1 MKHTPTTPAVHL
13 YPMETITH
21 RNRMFP
27 LSEFVDY
34 FDTFPDGCFLN
45 HWHPELELHVILN
58 GSVEYNIN
66 GTSYIVG
73 KGCGIYIASSMVHMA
88 KSLSENTIG
97 YDITVSLQFLSSLIQ
112 YTNCEQYL
120 APLFTQKPE
129 CLLITPNRKEGFHI
143 LDSLRKM
150 HDAENAHAA
159 YELFFLEHFIC
170 ILRNL
175 LALFPRSLEDPEDS
189 SKLFRK
195 ERMKDMIDYIHQ
207 NYSQSI
213 TIQDIAS
220 AANISK
226 SECYRCFSEFSEMTP
241 TDYINK
247 FRLQQAARLLVTSDQ
262 SMADICFMT
271 GFNNTSYFAKKFK
284 EHYRTSPTA
293 YRASKVQENN
303 P

>member
-1 MKHTPTTPAVHL
+1 MKHMPSPPPVHS
-13 YPMETITH
+13 YPMETIAH
-21 RNRMFP
+21 QNQMFP
-27 LSEFVDY
+27 LSEFIDY
-34 FDTFPDGCFLN
+34 FDAFPDGCFLN

-66 GTSYIVG
+66 GTSYVVE
-73 KGCGIYIASSMVHMA
+73 KGCGIYIASTVVHMA
-88 KSLSENTIG
+88 KSLSEHTIG
-97 YDITVSLQFLSSLIQ
+97 YDITVSLQFLSNLMQ
-112 YTNCEQYL
+112 YTNCEQYI
-120 APLFTQKPE
+120 APLFIHQPE
-129 CLLITPNRKEGFHI
+129 CLPITPERKEGFHI

-150 HDAENAHAA
+150 HDAESTQAA
-159 YELFFLEHFIC
+159 YDLFFLEHFIR
-170 ILRNL
+170 IIRNL
-175 LALFPRSLEDPEDS
+175 IALFPRSLESSEDS

-207 NYSQSI
+207 NYAQSI

-247 FRLQQAARLLVTSDQ
+247 FRLQQAAKLLITSDH
-262 SMADICFMT
+262 SMADICYMT

-284 EHYRTSPTA
+284 EHYKISPTA
-293 YRASKVQENN
+293 YRTNRAQNN
-303 P
+303 